1 MEVKSTD
8 KSLISLRR
16 KLHSHPE
23 LSWQE
28 EKTAGEIFDFLSH
41 SEPDDIITE
50 IAGTGLA
57 AVYNGKREGP
67 TLLVRCELDAL
78 PIEEINDV
86 SYRSVNPGCSH
97 KCGHD
102 GHMTIIAGL
111 AAILSSSRPDR
122 GKVVLLFQ
130 PAEERGE
137 GAARVIEDE
146 KFNSIKPDYTFSLHN
161 LPGFDLNKI
170 VLSNGIFASAS
181 SGMSV
186 ELFGKTSHAAE
197 PERGKSPAIAM
208 AEIVKNITLMPS
220 KESDYKDF
228 VLSTVVF
235 ARLGEIAL
243 GTSPGY
249 AKIITTLR
257 AFREDDMNMLSSR
270 SVKLAENI
278 CKEYGIDIK
287 IDWMEEFPST
297 VNDPGCTK
305 IVSEAASLNGFNT
318 VFIDEPFRWSE
329 DFGHFTKL
337 CPGAIFGIGAG
348 QNHPSLHNPDYDFPE
363 EIITTGI
370 RMFSEIINLILN
382 R

>member
-1 MEVKSTD
+1 MKVKNTD
-8 KSLISLRR
+8 KSLINLRR
-16 KLHSHPE
+16 KLHSHPD
-23 LSWQE
+23 LSWYEQ
-28 EKTAGEIFDFLSH
+28 KTAGEIFDFLSLY
-41 SEPDDIITE
+41 EPDDIITE

-57 AVYNGKREGP
+57 AVYNGKRGGP

-78 PIEEINDV
+78 PIDEINDV

-111 AAILSSSRPDR
+111 AAILSSSRPNR

-137 GAARVIEDE
+137 GAARVIEDK
-146 KFNSIKPDYTFSLHN
+146 KFNRIKPDYTFSLHN
-161 LPGFDLNKI
+161 LPGFDLNSI

-181 SGMSV
+181 SGMAV
-186 ELFGKTSHAAE
+186 ELSGKTSHAAE
-197 PERGKSPAIAM
+197 PERGKSPALAM
-208 AEIVKNITLMPS
+208 ADIVKNITLMPS
-220 KESDYKDF
+220 KETDYKDF

-235 ARLGEIAL
+235 AKLGEIAL

-257 AFREDDMNMLSSR
+257 AFREDDMKLLSSR
-270 SVKLAENI
+270 SMKLAENT
-278 CKEYGIDIK
+278 CGEYGIDIK

-297 VNDPGCTK
+297 VNDPGCVK
-305 IVSEAASLNGFNT
+305 ILSEAASLNGFNT
-318 VFIDEPFRWSE
+318 VLIDEPFRWSE

-337 CPGAIFGIGAG
+337 CPGAMFGIGAG
-348 QNHPSLHNPDYDFPE
+348 RNHPRLHNPDYDFPE
-363 EIITTGI
+363 EIIPTGI
-370 RMFSEIINLILN
+370 KMFSEIINLILS